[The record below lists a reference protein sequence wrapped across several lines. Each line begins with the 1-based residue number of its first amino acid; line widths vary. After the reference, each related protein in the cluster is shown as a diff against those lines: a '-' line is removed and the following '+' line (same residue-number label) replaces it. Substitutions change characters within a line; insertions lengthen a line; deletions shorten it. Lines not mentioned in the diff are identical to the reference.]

1 MQRVVRILRAYWKAI
16 VALTVAGGL
25 VGLAWSATQP
35 RVYTADASGYVAAV
49 ASDGSTGAALAG
61 DQLALSKVKSFIDMG
76 YWRSVAEMARQDL
89 GITDSPEALVQ
100 RVRVSNPVDTVN
112 VRVDATGSTPES
124 ARDLAEAWIRGMT
137 AQVDQLETGGSG
149 QGAVRLVAGDSARL
163 PTSPSSPNVRLDVS
177 IGTVV
182 GAILGIVFALVRR
195 SFDRRVRTA
204 SDITDAVDASVVG
217 ILPVDKELA
226 SGRAVF
232 SFDDIKDGRG
242 SFAHKEAMRELRT
255 NLQYVDV
262 DRPARVMVVTSPL
275 PGDGKSTTAANLA
288 VSIAAT
294 GQAVILI
301 DGDLRRPV
309 LGGMF
314 GFSNDVGLSDVLAGR
329 AQIEQVAHQVDE
341 HGRLFV
347 VAAGRTPPNPS
358 EMVGSQRM
366 QALSRKLAEDLVVIV
381 DSPPTLAVADAAVI
395 ASWADGA
402 VLVVTAGRTTDDML
416 TRATENI
423 AKTRGHILGVVLN
436 RAPLRGADSSY
447 YGGRYGGYYGYGDG
461 LGRAKRSSWWRF
473 GRRRGVA
480 AEESEESASAPR
492 RRSADLPPENV
503 SGLRTLSHRRV
514 NAPEEGEVKGETEAP
529 GVVSAGVS
537 SAAVASAAT
546 SPIETRER
554 PSVPRRRHRTS

>member
-25 VGLAWSATQP
+25 VGLAWSAVQP

-76 YWRSVAEMARQDL
+76 YWRSVAETAKTDL
-89 GITDSPEALVQ
+89 GLTDSPEALVQ
-100 RVRVSNPVDTVN
+100 RVKVSNPVDTVN
-112 VRVDATGSTPES
+112 VRVDATGPTPES
-124 ARDLAEAWIRGMT
+124 ARDLAEAWLRGMT
-137 AQVDQLETGGSG
+137 TEVDQLQSGGGG
-149 QGAVRLVAGDSARL
+149 QSAVRLIAGDSARL
-163 PTSPSSPNVRLDVS
+163 PTAPSSPNVKLDIS
-177 IGTVV
+177 IGALI
-182 GAILGIVFALVRR
+182 GAVAGVAFALVRR
-195 SFDRRVRTA
+195 AFDRRIRSA
-204 SDITDAVDASVVG
+204 SDITGTILASVVG
-217 ILPVDKELA
+217 ILPVDKDLA

-232 SFDDIKDGRG
+232 SFDDIRDGRG

-262 DRPARVMVVTSPL
+262 DRPARVMVITSPL

-288 VSIAAT
+288 MSIAAT
-294 GQAVILI
+294 GQAVILV
-301 DGDLRRPV
+301 DADLRRPV

-314 GFSNDVGLSDVLAGR
+314 GFSDDVGLSDVLAGR

-341 HGRLFV
+341 NGSLFV

-366 QALSRKLAEDLVVIV
+366 QALVRKLAEDLVVIV

-416 TRATENI
+416 SRAAENI
-423 AKTRGHILGVVLN
+423 GKTRGHLLGVVLN
-436 RAPLRGADSSY
+436 RVPLRGVDSSY
-447 YGGRYGGYYGYGDG
+447 YGGRYGGYYGYGSRRDEGRKRG
-461 LGRAKRSSWWRF
+461 LF
-473 GRRRGVA
+473 GRRRRGTDGSIPD
-480 AEESEESASAPR
+480 ESVGAR
-492 RRSADLPPENV
+492 RRSTDVQPENV
-503 SGLRTLSHRRV
+503 SGLRTLSQRRTS
-514 NAPEEGEVKGETEAP
+514 AHAEGE
-529 GVVSAGVS
+529 S
-537 SAAVASAAT
+537 SSESTATMVAVAPRAA
-546 SPIETRER
+546 
-554 PSVPRRRHRTS
+554 RRRRTTS

>member
-25 VGLAWSATQP
+25 VGLAWSAVQP

-76 YWRSVAEMARQDL
+76 YWRSVAETAKTDL
-89 GITDSPEALVQ
+89 GLTDSPEALVQ
-100 RVRVSNPVDTVN
+100 RVKVSNPVDTVN
-112 VRVDATGSTPES
+112 IRVDATGPTPES
-124 ARDLAEAWIRGMT
+124 ARDLAEAWLRGMT
-137 AQVDQLETGGSG
+137 TEVDQLQSGGGG
-149 QGAVRLVAGDSARL
+149 QSAVRLIAGDSARL
-163 PTSPSSPNVRLDVS
+163 PTAPSSPNVKLDIS
-177 IGTVV
+177 IGALV
-182 GAILGIVFALVRR
+182 GAAAGVVFALVRR
-195 SFDRRVRTA
+195 AFDRRIRSA
-204 SDITDAVDASVVG
+204 SDITATVAASVVG
-217 ILPVDKELA
+217 ILPVDKDLA

-232 SFDDIKDGRG
+232 SFDDIRDGRG

-262 DRPARVMVVTSPL
+262 DRPARVMVITSPL

-294 GQAVILI
+294 GQAVILV
-301 DGDLRRPV
+301 DADLRRPV

-314 GFSNDVGLSDVLAGR
+314 GFSDDVGLSDVLAGR

-341 HGRLFV
+341 NGSLFV

-366 QALSRKLAEDLVVIV
+366 QALVRKLAEDLVVIV

-416 TRATENI
+416 SRAAENI
-423 AKTRGHILGVVLN
+423 GKTRGHLLGVVLN
-436 RAPLRGADSSY
+436 RVPLRGVDSSY
-447 YGGRYGGYYGYGDG
+447 YGGRYGGYYGYGSPRDEGRKRG
-461 LGRAKRSSWWRF
+461 LF
-473 GRRRGVA
+473 GRRRRGTDGSTPD
-480 AEESEESASAPR
+480 ESTGAR
-492 RRSADLPPENV
+492 RRSTDVQPENV
-503 SGLRTLSHRRV
+503 SGLRTLSQRRTS
-514 NAPEEGEVKGETEAP
+514 AHAEGE
-529 GVVSAGVS
+529 S
-537 SAAVASAAT
+537 SSE
-546 SPIETRER
+546 SM
-554 PSVPRRRHRTS
+554 

>member
-25 VGLAWSATQP
+25 VGLAWSAVQP

-76 YWRSVAEMARQDL
+76 YWRSVAETAKTDL
-89 GITDSPEALVQ
+89 GLTDSPEALVQ
-100 RVRVSNPVDTVN
+100 RVKVSNPVDTVN
-112 VRVDATGSTPES
+112 VRVDATGPTPES
-124 ARDLAEAWIRGMT
+124 ARDLAEAWLRGMT
-137 AQVDQLETGGSG
+137 TEVDQLQSGGGG
-149 QGAVRLVAGDSARL
+149 QSAVRLIAGDSARL
-163 PTSPSSPNVRLDVS
+163 PTAPSSPNVKLDIS
-177 IGTVV
+177 IGALI
-182 GAILGIVFALVRR
+182 GAVAGVVFALVRR
-195 SFDRRVRTA
+195 AFDRRIRSA
-204 SDITDAVDASVVG
+204 SDITGTISASVVG
-217 ILPVDKELA
+217 ILPVDKDLA

-232 SFDDIKDGRG
+232 SFDDIRDGRG

-262 DRPARVMVVTSPL
+262 DRPARVMVITSPL

-288 VSIAAT
+288 MSIAAT
-294 GQAVILI
+294 GQAVILV
-301 DGDLRRPV
+301 DADLRRPV

-314 GFSNDVGLSDVLAGR
+314 GFSDDVGLSDVLAGR

-341 HGRLFV
+341 NGSLFV

-366 QALSRKLAEDLVVIV
+366 QALVRKLAEDLVVIV

-416 TRATENI
+416 SRAAENI
-423 AKTRGHILGVVLN
+423 GKTRGHLLGVVLN
-436 RAPLRGADSSY
+436 RVPLRGVDSSY
-447 YGGRYGGYYGYGDG
+447 YGGRYGGYYGYGSRRDEGRKRG
-461 LGRAKRSSWWRF
+461 LF
-473 GRRRGVA
+473 GRRRRGTDGSIPD
-480 AEESEESASAPR
+480 ESVGAR
-492 RRSADLPPENV
+492 RRSTDVQPENV
-503 SGLRTLSHRRV
+503 SGLRTLSQRRTS
-514 NAPEEGEVKGETEAP
+514 AHAEGE
-529 GVVSAGVS
+529 S
-537 SAAVASAAT
+537 SSESTATMVAVAPRAA
-546 SPIETRER
+546 
-554 PSVPRRRHRTS
+554 RRRRTTS

>member
-25 VGLAWSATQP
+25 VGLAWSAVQP

-76 YWRSVAEMARQDL
+76 YWRSVAETAKTDL
-89 GITDSPEALVQ
+89 GLTDSPEALVQ
-100 RVRVSNPVDTVN
+100 RVKVSNPVDTVN
-112 VRVDATGSTPES
+112 VRVDATGPTPES
-124 ARDLAEAWIRGMT
+124 ARDLAEAWLRGMT
-137 AQVDQLETGGSG
+137 TEVDQLQSGGGG
-149 QGAVRLVAGDSARL
+149 QSAVRLIAGDSARL
-163 PTSPSSPNVRLDVS
+163 PTAPSSPNVKLDIS
-177 IGTVV
+177 IGALI
-182 GAILGIVFALVRR
+182 GAVAGVVFALVRR
-195 SFDRRVRTA
+195 AFDRRIRSA
-204 SDITDAVDASVVG
+204 SDITGTIAASVVG
-217 ILPVDKELA
+217 ILPVDKDLA

-232 SFDDIKDGRG
+232 SFDDIRDGRG

-262 DRPARVMVVTSPL
+262 DRPARVMVITSPL

-294 GQAVILI
+294 GQAVILV
-301 DGDLRRPV
+301 DADLRRPV

-314 GFSNDVGLSDVLAGR
+314 GFSDDVGLSDVLAGR

-341 HGRLFV
+341 NGSLFV

-366 QALSRKLAEDLVVIV
+366 QALVRKLAEDLVVIV

-416 TRATENI
+416 SRAAENI
-423 AKTRGHILGVVLN
+423 GKTRGHLLGVVLN
-436 RAPLRGADSSY
+436 RVPLRGVDSSY
-447 YGGRYGGYYGYGDG
+447 YGARYGGYYGYGSPRDEGRKRG
-461 LGRAKRSSWWRF
+461 LF
-473 GRRRGVA
+473 GRRRRGTDGSTPDESTGV
-480 AEESEESASAPR
+480 R
-492 RRSADLPPENV
+492 RRSTDVQPENV
-503 SGLRTLSHRRV
+503 SGLRTLSQRRTS
-514 NAPEEGEVKGETEAP
+514 AQAEGE
-529 GVVSAGVS
+529 S
-537 SAAVASAAT
+537 SSESTATMVAVAPRSA
-546 SPIETRER
+546 
-554 PSVPRRRHRTS
+554 RRRRTTS

>member
-25 VGLAWSATQP
+25 VGLAWSAVQP

-76 YWRSVAEMARQDL
+76 YWRSVAETAKTDL
-89 GITDSPEALVQ
+89 GLTDSPEALVQ
-100 RVRVSNPVDTVN
+100 RVKVSNPVDTVN
-112 VRVDATGSTPES
+112 VRVDATGPTPES
-124 ARDLAEAWIRGMT
+124 ARDLAEAWLRGMT
-137 AQVDQLETGGSG
+137 TEVDQLQSGGGG
-149 QGAVRLVAGDSARL
+149 QSAVRLIAGDSARL
-163 PTSPSSPNVRLDVS
+163 PTAPSSPNVKLDIS
-177 IGTVV
+177 IGALI
-182 GAILGIVFALVRR
+182 GAVAGVVFALVRR
-195 SFDRRVRTA
+195 AFDRRIRSA
-204 SDITDAVDASVVG
+204 SDITGTIAASVVG
-217 ILPVDKELA
+217 ILPVDKDLA

-232 SFDDIKDGRG
+232 SFDDIRDGRG

-262 DRPARVMVVTSPL
+262 DRPARVMVITSPL

-294 GQAVILI
+294 GQAVILV
-301 DGDLRRPV
+301 DADLRRPV

-314 GFSNDVGLSDVLAGR
+314 GFSDDVGLSDVLAGR

-341 HGRLFV
+341 NGSLFV

-366 QALSRKLAEDLVVIV
+366 QALVRKLAEDLVVIV

-416 TRATENI
+416 SRAAENI
-423 AKTRGHILGVVLN
+423 GKTRGHLLGVVLN
-436 RAPLRGADSSY
+436 RVPLRGVDSSY
-447 YGGRYGGYYGYGDG
+447 YGGRYGGYYGYGSPRDEGRKRG
-461 LGRAKRSSWWRF
+461 LF
-473 GRRRGVA
+473 GRRRRGTDGSTPD
-480 AEESEESASAPR
+480 ESTGAR
-492 RRSADLPPENV
+492 RRSTDVQPENV
-503 SGLRTLSHRRV
+503 SGLRTLSQRRTS
-514 NAPEEGEVKGETEAP
+514 AQAEGE
-529 GVVSAGVS
+529 S
-537 SAAVASAAT
+537 SSESTATMVAVAPRSA
-546 SPIETRER
+546 
-554 PSVPRRRHRTS
+554 RRRRTTS

>member
-25 VGLAWSATQP
+25 VGLAWSAVQP

-76 YWRSVAEMARQDL
+76 YWRSVAETAKTDL
-89 GITDSPEALVQ
+89 GLTDSPEALVQ
-100 RVRVSNPVDTVN
+100 RVKVSNPVDTVN
-112 VRVDATGSTPES
+112 VRVDATGPTPES
-124 ARDLAEAWIRGMT
+124 ARDLAEAWLRGMT
-137 AQVDQLETGGSG
+137 TEVDQLQSGGGG
-149 QGAVRLVAGDSARL
+149 QSAVRLIAGDSARL
-163 PTSPSSPNVRLDVS
+163 PTAPSSPNVKLDIS
-177 IGTVV
+177 IGALI
-182 GAILGIVFALVRR
+182 GAVAGVVFALVRR
-195 SFDRRVRTA
+195 AFDRRIRSA
-204 SDITDAVDASVVG
+204 SDITGTISASVVG
-217 ILPVDKELA
+217 ILPVDKDLA

-232 SFDDIKDGRG
+232 SFDDIRDGRG

-262 DRPARVMVVTSPL
+262 DRPARVMVITSPL

-288 VSIAAT
+288 MSIAAT
-294 GQAVILI
+294 GQAVILV
-301 DGDLRRPV
+301 DADLRRPV

-314 GFSNDVGLSDVLAGR
+314 GFSDDVGLSDVLAGR

-341 HGRLFV
+341 NGSLFV

-366 QALSRKLAEDLVVIV
+366 QALVRKLAEDLVVIV

-416 TRATENI
+416 SRAAENI
-423 AKTRGHILGVVLN
+423 GKTRGHLLGVVLN
-436 RAPLRGADSSY
+436 RVPLRGVDSSY
-447 YGGRYGGYYGYGDG
+447 YGGRYGGYYGYGSPRDEGRKRG
-461 LGRAKRSSWWRF
+461 LF
-473 GRRRGVA
+473 GRRRRGTDGSIPD
-480 AEESEESASAPR
+480 ESVGAR
-492 RRSADLPPENV
+492 RRSTDVQPENV
-503 SGLRTLSHRRV
+503 SGLRTLSQRRTS
-514 NAPEEGEVKGETEAP
+514 AHAEGE
-529 GVVSAGVS
+529 S
-537 SAAVASAAT
+537 SSESTATMVAVAPRAA
-546 SPIETRER
+546 
-554 PSVPRRRHRTS
+554 RRRRTTS

>member
-25 VGLAWSATQP
+25 VGLAWSAVQP

-76 YWRSVAEMARQDL
+76 YWRSVAETARTEL

-100 RVRVSNPVDTVN
+100 RVHVSNPIDTVN
-112 VRVDATGSTPES
+112 VRVDATGPTPES

-137 AQVDQLETGGSG
+137 SEVDQLQSG
-149 QGAVRLVAGDSARL
+149 ANGESAVRLIAGDSARL
-163 PTSPSSPNVRLDVS
+163 PTSPSSPNVRLDIA
-177 IGTVV
+177 IGALV
-182 GAILGIVFALVRR
+182 GALAGTVFALVRR
-195 SFDRRVRTA
+195 AFDRRIRSA
-204 SDITDAVDASVVG
+204 ADITDTIAASVVG

-232 SFDDIKDGRG
+232 SFDDIRDGRG

-262 DRPARVMVVTSPL
+262 DRPARVMVITSPL

-294 GQAVILI
+294 GQAVVLI
-301 DGDLRRPV
+301 DADLRRPV
-309 LGGMF
+309 LGGIF
-314 GFSNDVGLSDVLAGR
+314 GFSDDVGLSDVLAGR

-341 HGRLFV
+341 NGRLFV

-366 QALSRKLAEDLVVIV
+366 QALTRKLAEELVVII

-416 TRATENI
+416 SRAAENI
-423 AKTRGHILGVVLN
+423 SKTRGHLLGVVLN
-436 RAPLRGADSSY
+436 RVPLRGVDSTY
-447 YGGRYGGYYGYGDG
+447 YGGRYGGYYGYGAPRG
-461 LGRAKRSSWWRF
+461 ATRPWWRF
-473 GRRRGVA
+473 GRRWRTADTENTPDTG
-480 AEESEESASAPR
+480 PR
-492 RRSADLPPENV
+492 RQSAELPPENV
-503 SGLRTLSHRRV
+503 SGLRTLSHRRTS
-514 NAPEEGEVKGETEAP
+514 ASPQGDSSGEKAASVAT
-529 GVVSAGVS
+529 VST
-537 SAAVASAAT
+537 AVG
-546 SPIETRER
+546 
-554 PSVPRRRHRTS
+554 RRRQRSS

>member
-1 MQRVVRILRAYWKAI
+1 MDIQRVVRILRAYWKAI

-25 VGLAWSATQP
+25 VGLAWSAVQP

-76 YWRSVAEMARQDL
+76 YWRSVAETARAEL

-100 RVRVSNPVDTVN
+100 RVHVSNPIDTVN
-112 VRVDATGSTPES
+112 VRVDATGPTPES

-137 AQVDQLETGGSG
+137 TEVDQLQSGGNGES
-149 QGAVRLVAGDSARL
+149 AVRLIAGDSARL
-163 PTSPSSPNVRLDVS
+163 PTSPSSPNVRLD
-177 IGTVV
+177 IAI
-182 GAILGIVFALVRR
+182 GAIAGAMAGTVFALVRR
-195 SFDRRVRTA
+195 AFDRRIRSA
-204 SDITDAVDASVVG
+204 ADITDTIAASVVG

-232 SFDDIKDGRG
+232 SFDDIRDGRG

-262 DRPARVMVVTSPL
+262 DRPARVMVITSPL

-294 GQAVILI
+294 GQAVVLI
-301 DGDLRRPV
+301 DADLRRPV
-309 LGGMF
+309 LGGIF
-314 GFSNDVGLSDVLAGR
+314 GFSDDVGLSDVLAGR

-341 HGRLFV
+341 NGRLFV

-366 QALSRKLAEDLVVIV
+366 QALTRKLAEELVVII

-402 VLVVTAGRTTDDML
+402 VLVVTAGKTTDDML
-416 TRATENI
+416 SRATENI
-423 AKTRGHILGVVLN
+423 SKTRGHLLGVVLN
-436 RAPLRGADSSY
+436 RAPLRGVDSTY
-447 YGGRYGGYYGYGDG
+447 YGGRYGGYYGYGAPRG
-461 LGRAKRSSWWRF
+461 TTRSWWRL
-473 GRRRGVA
+473 GRRARTA
-480 AEESEESASAPR
+480 DAENTTDTGPR
-492 RRSADLPPENV
+492 RQSADLPPENV
-503 SGLRTLSHRRV
+503 SGLRTLSHRRTSASHQGDSSGENV
-514 NAPEEGEVKGETEAP
+514 VAVTTAPT
-529 GVVSAGVS
+529 
-537 SAAVASAAT
+537 AVG
-546 SPIETRER
+546 
-554 PSVPRRRHRTS
+554 RRRQR

>member
-25 VGLAWSATQP
+25 VGLAWSAVQP

-76 YWRSVAEMARQDL
+76 YWRSVAETAKTDL
-89 GITDSPEALVQ
+89 GLTDSPEALVQ
-100 RVRVSNPVDTVN
+100 RVKVSNPVDTVN
-112 VRVDATGSTPES
+112 VRVDATGPTPES
-124 ARDLAEAWIRGMT
+124 ARDLAEAWLRGMT
-137 AQVDQLETGGSG
+137 TEVDQLQSGGGG
-149 QGAVRLVAGDSARL
+149 QSAVRLIAGDSARL
-163 PTSPSSPNVRLDVS
+163 PTAPSSPNVKLDIS
-177 IGTVV
+177 IGALV
-182 GAILGIVFALVRR
+182 GAVAGVVFALVRR
-195 SFDRRVRTA
+195 AFDRRIRSA
-204 SDITDAVDASVVG
+204 SDITGTITASVVG
-217 ILPVDKELA
+217 ILPVDKDLA

-232 SFDDIKDGRG
+232 SFDDIRDGRG

-262 DRPARVMVVTSPL
+262 DRPARVMVITSPL

-294 GQAVILI
+294 GQAVILV
-301 DGDLRRPV
+301 DADLRRPV

-314 GFSNDVGLSDVLAGR
+314 GFSDDVGLSDVLAGR

-341 HGRLFV
+341 NGSLFV

-366 QALSRKLAEDLVVIV
+366 QALVRKLAEDLVVIV

-416 TRATENI
+416 SRAAENI
-423 AKTRGHILGVVLN
+423 GKTRGHLLGVVLN
-436 RAPLRGADSSY
+436 RVPLRGVDSSY
-447 YGGRYGGYYGYGDG
+447 YGGRYGGYYGYGSPRDEGRKRG
-461 LGRAKRSSWWRF
+461 LF
-473 GRRRGVA
+473 GRRRRGTDGSTPD
-480 AEESEESASAPR
+480 ESTGAR
-492 RRSADLPPENV
+492 RRSTDVQPENV
-503 SGLRTLSHRRV
+503 SGLRTLSQRRTS
-514 NAPEEGEVKGETEAP
+514 AHAEGE
-529 GVVSAGVS
+529 S
-537 SAAVASAAT
+537 SSESMATMVAVAPRSA
-546 SPIETRER
+546 
-554 PSVPRRRHRTS
+554 RRRRTTS

>member
-1 MQRVVRILRAYWKAI
+1 MLRAVRRVCPAGVERRTRVDMQRVVRILRAYWKAI

-25 VGLAWSATQP
+25 VGLAWSAVQP

-76 YWRSVAEMARQDL
+76 YWRSVAETAKSEL
-89 GITDSPEALVQ
+89 GLSETPEALVQ
-100 RVRVSNPVDTVN
+100 RVHVSNPVDTVN
-112 VRVDATGSTPES
+112 VRVDATGSTPEA

-137 AQVDQLETGGSG
+137 SQVDQLQTGRGGES
-149 QGAVRLVAGDSARL
+149 AVRLIAGDSARL
-163 PTSPSSPNVRLDVS
+163 PTSPSSPNVKLDVA
-177 IGTVV
+177 IGALV
-182 GAILGIVFALVRR
+182 GALAGIVFALVRR
-195 SFDRRVRTA
+195 AFDRRVRSA
-204 SDITDAVDASVVG
+204 SDITDTIAASVVG

-232 SFDDIKDGRG
+232 SFDDIRDGRG

-294 GQAVILI
+294 GQAVILV
-301 DGDLRRPV
+301 DADLRRPV

-314 GFSNDVGLSDVLAGR
+314 GFSDDVGLSDVLAGR

-341 HGRLFV
+341 NGRLFV

-366 QALSRKLAEDLVVIV
+366 QALARKLAEDLVVVV

-416 TRATENI
+416 SRAAENI
-423 AKTRGHILGVVLN
+423 AKTRGHLLGVVLN
-436 RAPLRGADSSY
+436 RAPLRGVDSSY
-447 YGGRYGGYYGYGDG
+447 YGGRYGGYYGYGAPRSEARPWWR
-461 LGRAKRSSWWRF
+461 LGRRTR
-473 GRRRGVA
+473 VA
-480 AEESEESASAPR
+480 EAAEAEESTGPR
-492 RRSADLPPENV
+492 RRSSELPPENV
-503 SGLRTLSHRRV
+503 SGLRTLSQRRTV
-514 NAPEEGEVKGETEAP
+514 SQAEGDSPSEKTTLVAP
-529 GVVSAGVS
+529 
-537 SAAVASAAT
+537 VASAAG
-546 SPIETRER
+546 
-554 PSVPRRRHRTS
+554 RRRRRTP

>member
-25 VGLAWSATQP
+25 VGLAWSAVQP

-76 YWRSVAEMARQDL
+76 YWRSVAETAKTDL
-89 GITDSPEALVQ
+89 GLTDSPEALVQ
-100 RVRVSNPVDTVN
+100 RVKVSNPVDTVN
-112 VRVDATGSTPES
+112 VRVDATGPTPES
-124 ARDLAEAWIRGMT
+124 ARDLAEAWLRGMT
-137 AQVDQLETGGSG
+137 TEVDQLQSGGGG
-149 QGAVRLVAGDSARL
+149 QSAVRLIAGDSARL
-163 PTSPSSPNVRLDVS
+163 PTAPSSPNVKLDIS
-177 IGTVV
+177 IGALI
-182 GAILGIVFALVRR
+182 GAVAGVAFALVRR
-195 SFDRRVRTA
+195 AFDRRIRSA
-204 SDITDAVDASVVG
+204 SDITGTILASVVG
-217 ILPVDKELA
+217 ILPVDKDLA

-232 SFDDIKDGRG
+232 SFDDIRDGRG

-262 DRPARVMVVTSPL
+262 DRPARVMVITSPL

-288 VSIAAT
+288 MSIAAT
-294 GQAVILI
+294 GQAVILV
-301 DGDLRRPV
+301 DADLRRPV

-314 GFSNDVGLSDVLAGR
+314 GFSDDVGLSDVLAGR

-341 HGRLFV
+341 NGSLFV

-366 QALSRKLAEDLVVIV
+366 QALVRKLAEDLVVIV

-416 TRATENI
+416 SRAAENI
-423 AKTRGHILGVVLN
+423 GKTRGHLLGVVLN
-436 RAPLRGADSSY
+436 RVPLRGVDSSY
-447 YGGRYGGYYGYGDG
+447 YGGRYGGYYGYGSPRDEGRKRG
-461 LGRAKRSSWWRF
+461 LF
-473 GRRRGVA
+473 GRRRRGTDGSTPDESTGV
-480 AEESEESASAPR
+480 R
-492 RRSADLPPENV
+492 RRSTDVQPENV
-503 SGLRTLSHRRV
+503 SGLRTLSQRRTS
-514 NAPEEGEVKGETEAP
+514 AHAEGE
-529 GVVSAGVS
+529 S
-537 SAAVASAAT
+537 SSESTATMVAVAPRAA
-546 SPIETRER
+546 
-554 PSVPRRRHRTS
+554 RRRRTTS

>member
-25 VGLAWSATQP
+25 VGLAWSAVQP

-76 YWRSVAEMARQDL
+76 YWRSVAETAKTDL
-89 GITDSPEALVQ
+89 GLTDSPEALVQ
-100 RVRVSNPVDTVN
+100 RVKVSNPVDTVN
-112 VRVDATGSTPES
+112 VRVDATGPTPES
-124 ARDLAEAWIRGMT
+124 ARDLAEAWLRGMT
-137 AQVDQLETGGSG
+137 TEVDQLQSGGGG
-149 QGAVRLVAGDSARL
+149 QSAVRLIAGDSARL
-163 PTSPSSPNVRLDVS
+163 PTAPSSPNVKLDIS
-177 IGTVV
+177 IGALI
-182 GAILGIVFALVRR
+182 GAVAGVVFALVRR
-195 SFDRRVRTA
+195 AFDRRIRSA
-204 SDITDAVDASVVG
+204 SDITGTIAASVVG
-217 ILPVDKELA
+217 ILPVDKDLA

-232 SFDDIKDGRG
+232 SFDDIRDGRG

-262 DRPARVMVVTSPL
+262 DRPARVMVITSPL

-294 GQAVILI
+294 GQAVILV
-301 DGDLRRPV
+301 DADLRRPV

-314 GFSNDVGLSDVLAGR
+314 GFSDDVGLSDVLAGR

-341 HGRLFV
+341 NGSLFV

-366 QALSRKLAEDLVVIV
+366 QALVRKLAEDLVVIV

-416 TRATENI
+416 SRAAENI
-423 AKTRGHILGVVLN
+423 GKTRGHLLGVVLN
-436 RAPLRGADSSY
+436 RVPLRGVDSSY
-447 YGGRYGGYYGYGDG
+447 YGARYGGYYGYGSPRDEGRKRG
-461 LGRAKRSSWWRF
+461 LF
-473 GRRRGVA
+473 GRRRRGTDGSTPD
-480 AEESEESASAPR
+480 ESTGAR
-492 RRSADLPPENV
+492 RRSTDVQPENV
-503 SGLRTLSHRRV
+503 SGLRTLSQRRTS
-514 NAPEEGEVKGETEAP
+514 AQAEGE
-529 GVVSAGVS
+529 S
-537 SAAVASAAT
+537 SSESTATMVAVAPRSA
-546 SPIETRER
+546 
-554 PSVPRRRHRTS
+554 RRRRTTS

>member
-16 VALTVAGGL
+16 VALIAMGALAGLG
-25 VGLAWSATQP
+25 WSSLQP

-76 YWRSVAEMARQDL
+76 YWRSVAETARQDL
-89 GITDSPEALVQ
+89 GLSDSPESLVQ
-100 RVRVSNPVDTVN
+100 RIRVSNPVDTVN
-112 VRVDATGSTPES
+112 VRVDATGPTPES

-137 AQVDQLETGGSG
+137 AEVDQLETGGSG
-149 QGAVRLVAGDSARL
+149 QSAVRLVAGDSARL
-163 PTSPSSPNVRLDVS
+163 PTAPSSPNVRLDV
-177 IGTVV
+177 TL
-182 GAILGIVFALVRR
+182 GALAGGVAGIIFALVRR
-195 SFDRRVRTA
+195 TFDRRVR
-204 SDITDAVDASVVG
+204 SVRDITDAVDASVVG
-217 ILPVDKELA
+217 VLPVDKELA

-294 GQAVILI
+294 GQSVVLI
-301 DGDLRRPV
+301 DADLRRPV

-314 GFSNDVGLSDVLAGR
+314 GFSDDVGLSDVLAGR
-329 AQIEQVAHQVDE
+329 AQIEQVAHQVDQN
-341 HGRLFV
+341 GRLFV

-366 QALSRKLAEDLVVIV
+366 QSLARKLADDMVVII

-423 AKTRGHILGVVLN
+423 AKTRGHLLGVVLN
-436 RAPLRGADSSY
+436 RMPLRGVDSGY
-447 YGGRYGGYYGYGDG
+447 YGSQYGGYYGYGAPPSSKSAWRRFRLRRKG
-461 LGRAKRSSWWRF
+461 QAAAK
-473 GRRRGVA
+473 GT
-480 AEESEESASAPR
+480 EEREAGPR
-492 RRSADLPPENV
+492 RQPAGPPPENV
-503 SGLRTLSHRRV
+503 SGLRTLSQRRISA
-514 NAPEEGEVKGETEAP
+514 APGGDVTDEITVPAPSREAP
-529 GVVSAGVS
+529 AD
-537 SAAVASAAT
+537 T
-546 SPIETRER
+546 PT
-554 PSVPRRRHRTS
+554 RRRTRRG

>member
-1 MQRVVRILRAYWKAI
+1 MQRVVRVLRAYWKAI
-16 VALTVAGGL
+16 VALTVVGGL
-25 VGLAWSATQP
+25 AGLGWSALQP
-35 RVYTADASGYVAAV
+35 RVYTADASGYVAAMS
-49 ASDGSTGAALAG
+49 SDNSTGAALAG

-76 YWRSVAEMARQDL
+76 YWRSVAEAAKEDL
-89 GITDSPEALVQ
+89 GLSDSPESLVQ
-100 RVRVSNPVDTVN
+100 RIQVSNPVDTVN
-112 VRVDATGSTPES
+112 VRVDAAGPTPEA

-137 AQVDQLETGGSG
+137 KQVDGLNSAGSG

-163 PTSPSSPNVRLDVS
+163 PTSPSSPNVRLNVA
-177 IGTVV
+177 IGAIA
-182 GAILGIVFALVRR
+182 GAILGVVFALVRR
-195 SFDRRVRTA
+195 AFDRRLRA
-204 SDITDAVDASVVG
+204 ARDITEAVDTSVVG
-217 ILPVDKELA
+217 VLPVDKELA

-262 DRPARVMVVTSPL
+262 DHPAKVIVITSPL

-294 GQAVILI
+294 GRSVILI
-301 DGDLRRPV
+301 DADMRRPV

-314 GFSNDVGLSDVLAGR
+314 GFSDDVGLSDVLAGR

-347 VAAGRTPPNPS
+347 VAAGRTPPNPT

-366 QALSRKLAEDLVVIV
+366 QQLARRLSDDMIVVI

-416 TRATENI
+416 VRASDNI
-423 AKTRGHILGVVLN
+423 GKTRGRLLGVVLN
-436 RAPLRGADSSY
+436 RVPLRGVDSSY
-447 YGGRYGGYYGYGDG
+447 YGSQYAGYYGYGAASG
-461 LGRAKRSSWWRF
+461 ARRSWWRRGWF
-473 GRRRGVA
+473 GSAKRRPDDDAEAVA
-480 AEESEESASAPR
+480 DPGPR
-492 RRSADLPPENV
+492 RRAALPPDNV
-503 SGLRTLSHRRV
+503 SGLRTLSQRRT
-514 NAPEEGEVKGETEAP
+514 AGGQSGDTTGEDRESAVVATKPA
-529 GVVSAGVS
+529 VSAQE
-537 SAAVASAAT
+537 AAVG
-546 SPIETRER
+546 
-554 PSVPRRRHRTS
+554 VRRRRRP